1 MKRWTVLQAT
11 KGAALTPD
19 EINAEIRA
27 QQSSATT
34 LDRSQ
39 LPAGFVST
47 PSLVPNALH
56 QVWASRAFPT
66 LGEQTE
72 QRDPDVYD
80 DAWISST
87 IQITS
92 GSWFSVHGTALTLTG
107 FKGGNLFFEWS
118 CNIYVNNIA
127 ARGLNDQF
135 PGSPNYARLRIL
147 INGIVVAERR
157 GGHLTQTS
165 RVVANA
171 DLPAGDLSVEL
182 QVFFTPASE
191 DAPAVDTSGDHV
203 SYGHIWKS
211 RYLAIARYR

>member
-1 MKRWTVLQAT
+1 MKRWTTFQAT
-11 KGAALTPD
+11 KGAAIIPD
-19 EINAEIRA
+19 QVNTEVRA

-34 LDRSQ
+34 LDRAQ

-56 QVWASRAFPT
+56 QVWASNAFPAQ
-66 LGEQTE
+66 GEQTE
-72 QRDPDVYD
+72 ERDPSVDS

-87 IQITS
+87 IQISS
-92 GSWFSVHGTALTLTG
+92 GSWFSIHGTPLTLTG

-118 CNIYVNNIA
+118 CNIYANNIFA
-127 ARGLNDQF
+127 QGVSDKF
-135 PGSPNYARLRIL
+135 PASANFARLRIL

-157 GGHLTQTS
+157 GGHVTQTS

-182 QVFFTPASE
+182 QVFFTPPSQ
-191 DAPAVDTSGDHV
+191 DAAAVDTAGDHV